1 MISKKQFLKL
11 ASPGRAI
18 PLVEQVRGNFWALE
32 LFSRISDYGR
42 AKHCVFLESAEVIK
56 KYGEHSVAA
65 IDPCLY
71 IRGRGEAF
79 TVSALNARGRR
90 LLPLLKDRL
99 RFCDLLTSTRTRL
112 AGRLAPVRKSVSE
125 EQRLRL
131 PNHADVLRAVAFFAR
146 PVEEP
151 VGLYGGLFGMLAY
164 DFIDQF
170 EDLPPN
176 KGDLSRDPDYEAY
189 LVDRLFHYDH
199 RRQVLRAIATVFVDG
214 GDPEELYDEAGKDL
228 SDLFERLRN
237 PPKARAPRRVKGAL
251 EVASDT
257 SREEYMRTVETLK
270 EHILAG
276 DVFQA
281 VPSRTLEIK
290 YGCEPFEIYK
300 QLRELN
306 PSPYMFY
313 IHTPEGILLG
323 ASPERCLGV
332 DPRGRGQSVVE
343 IRPIAGT
350 KPRGLV
356 GGKVDPDLD
365 SRYAIE
371 LATDFKEL
379 AEHTMLVDLARN
391 DVARISEPGTRVVV
405 EPFFIEKYS
414 HVQHLVSSVKGTLKK
429 GLDPLHAYLATMNM
443 GTLTGAPK
451 IEAMKLLRTY
461 EKNRRGYYG
470 GAVFNLTPGGRF
482 DSAIT
487 IRSLRI
493 VGDTAYLRV
502 GAGVVHDSVP
512 ESEYEETEKKAG
524 SCLSAIKRARG
535 ESE

>member
-1 MISKKQFLKL
+1 MKSIKQFMKL
-11 ASPGRAI
+11 VSPGRAI
-18 PLVEQVRGNFWALE
+18 PLVEQVRGDYWPLD
-32 LFSRISDYGR
+32 LFSRISEHGR
-42 AKHCVFLESAEVIK
+42 AHHCIFLESAEIVK
-56 KYGEHSVAA
+56 KYGEHSIAA
-65 IDPCLY
+65 VDPCLY
-71 IRGRGEAF
+71 LRGRGELF
-79 TVSALNARGRR
+79 TLTALNVRGQR
-90 LLPLLKDRL
+90 LIPLLRQ
-99 RFCDLLTSTRTRL
+99 RL
-112 AGRLAPVRKSVSE
+112 AFCEELRVSRARLSGRLAPVRRNVSE
-125 EQRLRL
+125 AERLHL
-131 PNHADVLRAVAFFAR
+131 PNHADVLRALAFFAR
-146 PVEEP
+146 PAEEP

-176 KGDLSRDPDYEAY
+176 PGDLSRDPDYEAY

-199 RRQVLRAIATVFVDG
+199 RRKVLRAIATVFVDG
-214 GDPEELYDEAGKDL
+214 GDPEALYHEAQADL
-228 SDLFERLRN
+228 RDLLERLKH
-237 PPKARAPRRVKGAL
+237 PPAAGAPRRKRGAL
-251 EVASDT
+251 EVRSDT
-257 SREEYMRTVETLK
+257 SRQEYIAIVQKLK

-281 VPSRTLEIK
+281 VPSRTLQIR
-290 YGCEPFEIYK
+290 YGCEPLEIYRS
-300 QLRELN
+300 LRELN

-332 DPRGRGQSVVE
+332 EPRGRGQSVVE

-356 GGKVDPDLD
+356 AGKVDPDLD

-391 DVARISEPGTRVVV
+391 DVARISEPGSRVVT

-414 HVQHLVSSVKGTLKK
+414 HVQHLVSSVKGILQK

-443 GTLTGAPK
+443 GTLSGAPK
-451 IEAMKLLRTY
+451 IEAMKLLRQY

-493 VGDTAYLRV
+493 VGETAYLRV

-524 SCLSAIKRARG
+524 SCLAAIRRARG
-535 ESE
+535 E

>member
-1 MISKKQFLKL
+1 MISLKQFLKL
-11 ASPGRAI
+11 ASSGRAI
-18 PLVEQVRGNFWALE
+18 PLVEQVRGHYWPLD

-42 AKHCVFLESAEVIK
+42 AKHCVLLESAEVVR
-56 KYGEHSVAA
+56 KYGEHSLAA
-65 IDPCLY
+65 VDPCLY
-71 IRGRGEAF
+71 VCGRGQSF
-79 TVSALNARGRR
+79 KITALNARGRR
-90 LLPLLKDRL
+90 LLPMLREKL
-99 RFCDLLTSTRTRL
+99 RFCDELVASRNAL
-112 AGRLAPVRKSVSE
+112 AGRLVPARRNVSE
-125 EQRLRL
+125 EERLHL
-131 PNHADVLRAVAFFAR
+131 PNHADILRAVAFFAR
-146 PVEEP
+146 PAEEP

-176 KGDLSRDPDYEAY
+176 AGDLSHDPDYEAY

-199 RRQVLRAIATVFVDG
+199 RRRVLRAIATVWTDG
-214 GDPEELYDEAGKDL
+214 AD
-228 SDLFERLRN
+228 
-237 PPKARAPRRVKGAL
+237 PKALYREAEEDLAALLARLAHPPRARPPRRVSGKL

-257 SREEYMRTVETLK
+257 SRDEYMAIVERLK

-281 VPSRTLEIK
+281 VPSRTLQIR
-290 YGCEPFEIYK
+290 YGCEPFEIYR

-332 DPRGRGQSVVE
+332 EPRGRGHSLVE

-356 GGKVDPDLD
+356 GGKIDPDLD

-391 DVARISEPGTRVVV
+391 DVARIAEPGSRVVTD
-405 EPFFIEKYS
+405 PFFIEKYS
-414 HVQHLVSSVKGTLKK
+414 HVQHLVSSVKGALKK

-451 IEAMKLLRTY
+451 IEAMKLLRRY

-512 ESEYEETEKKAG
+512 QSEYDETERKAG
-524 SCLSAIKRARG
+524 SCLAAIRRARG
-535 ESE
+535 E